1 MWLGAL
7 RRFAIA
13 LVIVVAAGALVGLL
27 AGAVIRQGL
36 RRDLAVGFYLSGT
49 GLLALALLLGTRPP
63 VKFKEGTGGSSVPS
77 GLFDRGVRWASREE
91 QNEALNVPALLVTL
105 GVCLIVIGA
114 VCDPSRK
121 LI

>member
-1 MWLGAL
+1 MARRPPPL
-7 RRFAIA
+7 RDRARDR
-13 LVIVVAAGALVGLL
+13 GRRRALVGLL
-27 AGAVIRQGL
+27 AGAVIKQGL

-63 VKFKEGTGGSSVPS
+63 VKFKEGTGGELGPERPLRP
-77 GLFDRGVRWASREE
+77 GRPLGSREE
-91 QNEALNVPALLVTL
+91 QNEALNVPALFVTL

>member
-13 LVIVVAAGALVGLL
+13 LAVVAAGATLL
-27 AGAVIRQGL
+27 ALVVAAVLKQGL
-36 RRDLAVGFYLSGT
+36 RRDLAVAFYLSGT

-63 VKFKEGTGGSSVPS
+63 VKFKDGVAGDAIP

-91 QNEALNVPALLVTL
+91 QDSALNVPALFVTL
-105 GVCLIVIGA
+105 GLCLIVIGA
-114 VCDPSRK
+114 ALDPSRR
-121 LI
+121 LV

>member
-13 LVIVVAAGALVGLL
+13 LVIVVAGGALVGLL
-27 AGAVIRQGL
+27 TGAVIKQGL

-63 VKFKEGTGGSSVPS
+63 VKFKEGTGGSAVPS
-77 GLFDRGVRWASREE
+77 GLFDLGVRWASREE
-91 QNEALNVPALLVTL
+91 QNEALNVPALFVTL
-105 GVCLIVIGA
+105 GVCLIVLGA

>member
-13 LVIVVAAGALVGLL
+13 LGIVVAGAALVGLV
-27 AGAVIRQGL
+27 AGAVLKQGA

-63 VKFKEGTGGSSVPS
+63 VKFREGRGDGAIPS

-91 QNEALNVPALLVTL
+91 QNEAINVPALFVTL
-105 GVCLIVIGA
+105 GLCLIVIGA
-114 VCDPSRK
+114 VFDPSRR
-121 LI
+121 LV

>member
-13 LVIVVAAGALVGLL
+13 LSIVVAAAALLGLV
-27 AGAVIRQGL
+27 AGAVIKQGL

-63 VKFKEGTGGSSVPS
+63 VKFKEGTGGSVVPS
-77 GLFDRGVRWASREE
+77 GLLDRGVRWASREE
-91 QNEALNVPALLVTL
+91 QNEALNVPALFVTL

-114 VCDPSRK
+114 FCDPSRK
-121 LI
+121 LV